1 MVEWGW
7 LREHCRSGLSHY
19 KVPKQF
25 VALGALPATATG
37 KVQKHLLKARVE
49 EEESMEEEEGGQA
62 MHPSPGVAG
71 VRNGGAPAIRSRL

>member
-25 VALGALPATATG
+25 VALDALPATATG
-37 KVQKHLLKARVE
+37 KVQKHLLRALV
-49 EEESMEEEEGGQA
+49 EEGGQA
-62 MHPSPGVAG
+62 MHPSPGAAG